1 MNVEQWSV
9 DKLIPYTNNART
21 HSDEQVSQIADSIRE
36 FGFVN
41 PVLVNGSNV
50 IIAGHGR
57 LLAAKKLGMTEV
69 PVIVLGHLTEAQ
81 VKALTLADNKLAENA
96 GWDEELLRIELK
108 ALQDMDFDLDLV
120 GFDSTELDQL
130 LLGDDEGLT
139 DDDVIPE
146 VDGEPVSKLGDLWL
160 LGKHR
165 VLCGSATTIDDV
177 ETLMGDQL
185 ADMCWSDPPY
195 NVDYGNTVRN
205 KIRGNNNK
213 IMNDNLG
220 EDFAQFLYD
229 ACLNI
234 LLKTKGAIYLTMSSS
249 EIHTLQKAFA
259 EAGGKW
265 STFIIWAKN
274 HFTMGRSDYQRQYEP
289 MLYGWK
295 DGSDHYW
302 CGDRSQ
308 SDVWFINK
316 PVRNDLHPTMKP
328 VELIERAIKNS
339 SKTQDIVFDPFGGS
353 GSTMIACE
361 KTNRQARLIELDPKF
376 VDVIVKRWQ
385 EYTGEKAALSANG
398 KLFDELNEGNDA
410 VPNTGNKLNKEAD
423 HA

>member
-1 MNVEQWSV
+1 MNVEQWNV

-21 HSDEQVSQIADSIRE
+21 HSDEQVSQIADSMRE
-36 FGFVN
+36 FGFTN
-41 PVLVNGSNV
+41 PILVGNDKV

-57 LLAAKKLGMTEV
+57 LLAAKKLGMAEV